1 MVNLPFRLRNLIFIL
16 LILLPFITTAK
27 ELDLK
32 LKGVGYRWVQH
43 LESGE
48 YQNSMRLFTHIGIT
62 KEVDLRIGWNR
73 KGINSPI
80 DNGSDSIMFEA
91 FKKFE

>member
-1 MVNLPFRLRNLIFIL
+1 MRNLIFIL

-27 ELDLK
+27 ELDLR
-32 LKGVGYRWVQH
+32 LKGIGYRWVQH

-62 KEVDLRIGWNR
+62 KEVDLHVGWNR
-73 KGINSPI
+73 NKISSPL
-80 DNGSDSIMFEA
+80 DNGADSIMFEM